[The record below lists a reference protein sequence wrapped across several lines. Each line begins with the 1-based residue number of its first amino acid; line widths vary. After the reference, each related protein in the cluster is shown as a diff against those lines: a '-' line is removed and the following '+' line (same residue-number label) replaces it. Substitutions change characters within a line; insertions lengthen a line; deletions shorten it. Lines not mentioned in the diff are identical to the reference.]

1 MDDIP
6 EEDMEK
12 LDEKLVEAFKALGGK
27 KSNAEKK
34 REKLQHL
41 AQQHFKLRALE
52 PCLSVARF
60 QVPIPPPAFAAI
72 DSSAVP
78 PCP

>member
-41 AQQHFKLRALE
+41 AQQHFKLRALDLIDIYIQHK
-52 PCLSVARF
+52 PRLNLFF
-60 QVPIPPPAFAAI
+60 QIVFALLKR
-72 DSSAVP
+72 
-78 PCP
+78 